1 MLFPP
6 VNVDCPKKGLAIL
19 HALKTMIAGLISNK
33 SRFMSRPA
41 LAKSEILIVFVVLFI
56 GACLPIL
63 SVKLPP
69 LGDYANHLARMHIIA
84 HVGNDPFLSQYF
96 TITWGIIPN
105 LAFDILVPPLLH
117 LLDVFVAGKIFVIA
131 VVLMLV
137 TGPMALSWALT
148 RQLSLAPLLAFGFIY
163 NGFFMLGLM
172 NYLFGVGL
180 AMWATATWIIL
191 RERAGWLFVLQSL
204 AFTLA
209 LFFCHLYAVGLFLL
223 AIGSYELWS
232 WQQRLFKLDRRLFL
246 TGLLFVAMLG
256 FAFALLLNGPTW
268 NLSGAYD
275 WDDQGKIEGIA
286 LIFRLYDDKFDLV
299 VLIAFLAGLG
309 IGLRLRILHLHP
321 AGIVCLILSIGLY
334 LAMPTTLFGSM
345 MADQRL
351 PIAGLLFA
359 IGFVRLTLPSQTGR
373 LVFVSVLTLICIVR
387 FGEVASRWQQ
397 IDVYVQEFQ
406 QAIALLPQGARVM
419 VAQADEAY
427 GPAALNDGMS
437 HIPCLAVIDR
447 SALVTSL
454 FTVSGKQIL
463 GVRHPY
469 SEIVDRDDGYLPN
482 MSQLIA
488 AEGMTPSNDPFW
500 ATWFQDHDYVFEM
513 FAAPDSENANPER
526 LELIY
531 RGSKFHL
538 FRVIKDTTEDEEK
551 P

>member
-1 MLFPP
+1 M
-6 VNVDCPKKGLAIL
+6 KGLAIL
-19 HALKTMIAGLISNK
+19 HALKTVFAGLTSNK
-33 SRFMSRPA
+33 SLFMSRPE
-41 LAKSEILIVFVVLFI
+41 LAKSEIAVVFAVLLI
-56 GACLPIL
+56 GACLPVL
-63 SVKLPP
+63 SVQLPP

-84 HVGNDPFLSQYF
+84 HVGSDPFLGQYF

-117 LLDVFVAGKIFVIA
+117 LMDVFTAGKIFVIA
-131 VVLMLV
+131 VIVVLV
-137 TGPMALSWALT
+137 TGPMALNWAVT
-148 RQLSLAPLLAFGFIY
+148 RQLSLAPLLTFGFIY

-180 AMWATATWIIL
+180 AMWASAVWIML
-191 RERAGWLFVLQSL
+191 RERAGWLFVLLSI

-223 AIGSYELWS
+223 AIGSYELWD
-232 WQQRLFKLDRRLFL
+232 WQHRRFRFDRRLFL
-246 TGLLFVAMLG
+246 TGLLILSLLACAVI
-256 FAFALLLNGPTW
+256 LLLNGPTW
-268 NLSGAYD
+268 SLSGVYD

-299 VLIAFLAGLG
+299 VLIAFLGGLG
-309 IGLRLRILHLHP
+309 VGLRMRILHMHP
-321 AGIVCLILSIGLY
+321 AGIVCLIISIALY

-351 PIAGLLFA
+351 PIAGLMFA
-359 IGFVRLTLPSQTGR
+359 IGFIRFTLPSQTGR
-373 LVFVSVLTLICIVR
+373 LVFVTVLTVICMVR

-397 IDVYVQEFQ
+397 IDVYVQEFR
-406 QAIALLPQGARVM
+406 QAIALLPQGARVL
-419 VAQADEAY
+419 VAQADEAD

-437 HIPCLAVIDR
+437 HIPCLAVIGR

-469 SEIVDRDDGYLPN
+469 SEIIDRDDGYLPN

-488 AEGMTPSNDPFW
+488 AEGLTPASDPFW

-513 FAAPDSENANPER
+513 FGAPDSENANPER
-526 LELIY
+526 LEPVF

-538 FRVIKDTTEDEEK
+538 FRVIKDTSEEDEK

>member
-1 MLFPP
+1 M
-6 VNVDCPKKGLAIL
+6 KGLAIL
-19 HALKTMIAGLISNK
+19 HALKTMIAGLLGHK
-33 SRFMSRPA
+33 ARFMSRPA
-41 LAKSEILIVFVVLFI
+41 LAKSEIAVVFAVLLI

-63 SVKLPP
+63 SVQLPP

-84 HVGNDPFLSQYF
+84 HVGSDPFLSQYF

-105 LAFDILVPPLLH
+105 LAIDVLVPPLLH
-117 LLDVFVAGKIFVIA
+117 LMDVFVAGKIFVIA
-131 VVLMLV
+131 VVLLLV
-137 TGPMALSWALT
+137 TGPMALNWAVT

-180 AMWATATWIIL
+180 SLWATAIWIML
-191 RERAGWLFVLQSL
+191 RERAGWLFVVQSL

-209 LFFCHLYAVGLFLL
+209 LFLCHLYAVGLYLL
-223 AIGSYELWS
+223 AIGSYELWA
-232 WQQRLFKLDRRLFL
+232 WQQRRFTLDRRLLL
-246 TGLLFVAMLG
+246 TALLFAAML
-256 FAFALLLNGPTW
+256 ALAASMLLNGPTW
-268 NLSGAYD
+268 GLSGVYD

-286 LIFRLYDDKFDLV
+286 AIFRLYDDKFDLV
-299 VLIAFLAGLG
+299 VLIAFLGGLG
-309 IGLRLRILHLHP
+309 IGLRMRILHMHP
-321 AGIVCLILSIGLY
+321 AGIVCLMLSIALY
-334 LAMPTTLFGSM
+334 LAMPATLFGSM

-359 IGFVRLTLPSQTGR
+359 IGFIRFTLPSQTGR
-373 LVFVSVLTLICIVR
+373 LVFVSVLTVICMVR

-397 IDVYVQEFQ
+397 IDGYVQEFR

-419 VAQADEAY
+419 VAQADEAD

-437 HIPCLAVIDR
+437 HIPCLATIDR

-454 FTVSGKQIL
+454 FTVRGKQIL

-488 AEGMTPSNDPFW
+488 AEGMTPANDPFW

-513 FAAPDSENANPER
+513 FGAPDSENANPER
-526 LELIY
+526 LELVY

-538 FRVIKDTTEDEEK
+538 FRVIKDTNEEEEK

>member
-1 MLFPP
+1 M
-6 VNVDCPKKGLAIL
+6 KGLAIL
-19 HALKTMIAGLISNK
+19 HALKTMIAGLLGHK
-33 SRFMSRPA
+33 ARFMSRPA
-41 LAKSEILIVFVVLFI
+41 LAKSEIAVVFAVLLI

-63 SVKLPP
+63 SVQLPP

-84 HVGNDPFLSQYF
+84 HVGSDPFLSQYF

-105 LAFDILVPPLLH
+105 LAIDVLVPPLLH
-117 LLDVFVAGKIFVIA
+117 LMDVFVAGKIFVIA
-131 VVLMLV
+131 VVLLLV
-137 TGPMALSWALT
+137 TGPMALNWAVT

-180 AMWATATWIIL
+180 SLWATAIWIML
-191 RERAGWLFVLQSL
+191 RERAGWLFVVQSL

-209 LFFCHLYAVGLFLL
+209 LFLCHLYAVGLYLL
-223 AIGSYELWS
+223 AIGSYELWA
-232 WQQRLFKLDRRLFL
+232 WQQRRFTLDRRLLL
-246 TGLLFVAMLG
+246 TALLFAAML
-256 FAFALLLNGPTW
+256 ALAASMLLNGPTW
-268 NLSGAYD
+268 GLSGVYD

-286 LIFRLYDDKFDLV
+286 AIFRLYDDKFDLV
-299 VLIAFLAGLG
+299 VLIAFLGGLG
-309 IGLRLRILHLHP
+309 IGLRMRILHMHP
-321 AGIVCLILSIGLY
+321 AGIVCLMLSIALY
-334 LAMPTTLFGSM
+334 LAMPATLFGSM

-359 IGFVRLTLPSQTGR
+359 IGFIRFTLPSQTGR
-373 LVFVSVLTLICIVR
+373 LVFVSVLTVICMVR

-397 IDVYVQEFQ
+397 IDGYVQEFR
-406 QAIALLPQGARVM
+406 QAIALLPQGARVL
-419 VAQADEAY
+419 VAQADEAD

-437 HIPCLAVIDR
+437 HIPCLATIDR

-454 FTVSGKQIL
+454 FTVRGKQIL

-488 AEGMTPSNDPFW
+488 AEGMTPANDPFW

-513 FAAPDSENANPER
+513 FGAPDSENANPER
-526 LELIY
+526 LELVY

-538 FRVIKDTTEDEEK
+538 FRVIKDTNEEEEK

>member
-1 MLFPP
+1 M
-6 VNVDCPKKGLAIL
+6 KGLAIL
-19 HALKTMIAGLISNK
+19 HALKTLIAGLLARNA
-33 SRFMSRPA
+33 RFMSRPA
-41 LAKSEILIVFVVLFI
+41 LAKSEIAVVFAVLLI
-56 GACLPIL
+56 GACMPIL
-63 SVKLPP
+63 SVQLPP

-84 HVGNDPFLSQYF
+84 HVGSDPFLSQYF

-105 LAFDILVPPLLH
+105 LAIDVLVPPLLH
-117 LLDVFVAGKIFVIA
+117 LMDVFVAGKIFVIA
-131 VVLMLV
+131 VVLLLV
-137 TGPMALSWALT
+137 TGPMALNWAVT

-180 AMWATATWIIL
+180 SLWATAIWIML
-191 RERAGWLFVLQSL
+191 RERAGWLFVAQSL

-209 LFFCHLYAVGLFLL
+209 LFLCHLYAVGLYLL
-223 AIGSYELWS
+223 AIGSYELWA
-232 WQQRLFKLDRRLFL
+232 WQQRRFTLDRRLLL
-246 TGLLFVAMLG
+246 TALLFAAML
-256 FAFALLLNGPTW
+256 ALAACMLLNGPTW
-268 NLSGAYD
+268 GLSGVYD

-286 LIFRLYDDKFDLV
+286 AIFRLYDDKFDLV
-299 VLIAFLAGLG
+299 VLIAFLGGLG
-309 IGLRLRILHLHP
+309 IGLRMRILHMHP
-321 AGIVCLILSIGLY
+321 AGIVCLMLSIALY
-334 LAMPTTLFGSM
+334 LAMPATLFGSM

-359 IGFVRLTLPSQTGR
+359 IGFIRFTLPSQTGR
-373 LVFVSVLTLICIVR
+373 LVFVSVLTVICMVR

-397 IDVYVQEFQ
+397 IDGYVQEFR
-406 QAIALLPQGARVM
+406 QAIALLPQGARVL
-419 VAQADEAY
+419 VAQADEAD

-437 HIPCLAVIDR
+437 HIPCLATIDR

-454 FTVSGKQIL
+454 FTVRGKQIL

-488 AEGMTPSNDPFW
+488 AEGMTPANDPFW

-513 FAAPDSENANPER
+513 FGAPDSENANPER
-526 LELIY
+526 LELVY

-538 FRVIKDTTEDEEK
+538 FRVIKDTNEEEEK